1 MSILSTIL
9 TTVVALEFFYIF
21 YIQTIKTTS
30 STTSRIFNMHQNELK
45 QKSLN
50 TLLKNQGVYNGL
62 IGLGLIYSTF
72 FATASL
78 EITRLILIYII
89 LVALYGSITSSR
101 KIILTQGGPAMIALI
116 STVF

>member
-30 STTSRIFNMHQNELK
+30 STTSRIFNMNQNELK

-62 IGLGLIYSTF
+62 IGLGLLYSTF
-72 FATASL
+72 FSTASL

-101 KIILTQGGPAMIALI
+101 KIILTQGGPAIIALI